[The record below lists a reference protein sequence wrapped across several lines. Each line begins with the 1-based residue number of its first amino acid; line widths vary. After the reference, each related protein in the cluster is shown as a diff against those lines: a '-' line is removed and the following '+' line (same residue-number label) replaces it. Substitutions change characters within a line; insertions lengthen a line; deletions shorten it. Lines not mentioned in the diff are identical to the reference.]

1 MTAPDVVFHFDPIC
15 PWTWMTSRWL
25 TEVAE
30 ARGLT
35 LGLRSLS
42 LRVVNDV
49 APGQHAP
56 LDAGH
61 EALRVVEALADAEDL
76 AGAARFYTA
85 IGELTHRA
93 GVPLDRELV
102 ARASTDAQ
110 IPGALAAAVDDDAW
124 DARVVESTDRAV
136 EAAGGG
142 IGSPVVLWPS
152 TGRATS
158 GPIVSPP
165 PTGEDAL
172 RLWDVVTAAMEIP
185 GFYELKQGRSGKAA
199 QIP

>member
-30 ARGLT
+30 QRPLT
-35 LGLRSLS
+35 LGFRSLS
-42 LRVVNDV
+42 LRIVNER
-49 APGQHAP
+49 AAGEQAA
-56 LDAGH
+56 LDASF
-61 EALRVVEALADAEDL
+61 EALRVVEALAEAGDH
-76 AGAARFYTA
+76 AGAARFYGA
-85 IGELTHRA
+85 LGEQVHR
-93 GVPLDRELV
+93 GGRPIDRQVVAEVLATV
-102 ARASTDAQ
+102 DLPGPIARAVAD
-110 IPGALAAAVDDDAW
+110 GAW
-124 DARVVESTDRAV
+124 DERIAESTRTAV

-142 IGSPVVLWPS
+142 IGSPVIRWPS

-165 PTGEDAL
+165 PTGADAL
-172 RLWDVVTAAMEIP
+172 RLWDAVTAVLDVP
-185 GFYELKQGRSGKAA
+185 GFYELKRGRSDQQP